1 MEGDLFWKIKLN
13 DSKMAIMM
21 KKSIMFISASIGSEK
36 TFLYNLLL
44 KIAIFLNINLYVI
57 LDAPVT
63 STIMP

>member
-1 MEGDLFWKIKLN
+1 
-13 DSKMAIMM
+13 MAIMM
-21 KKSIMFISASIGSEK
+21 KKSIMFISASIGFEK
-36 TFLYNLLL
+36 AFLYNLLL